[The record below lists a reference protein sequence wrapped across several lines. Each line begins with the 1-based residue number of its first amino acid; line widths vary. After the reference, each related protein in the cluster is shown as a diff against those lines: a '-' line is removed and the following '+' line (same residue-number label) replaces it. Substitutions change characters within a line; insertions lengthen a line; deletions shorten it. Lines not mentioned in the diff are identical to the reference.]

1 MLARFPTLL
10 ALPVLIALALPVL
23 PGDAAATGVTTNS
36 YDASSTDSDIRK
48 SCEQMRVSSAG
59 TLTGRCNSNSVDT
72 TIDLTAHVGC
82 HNNTKE
88 PFWAANQDPAD
99 TNWSYL
105 ASGQAKGVETGSNGK
120 SYYLKANCGST
131 DMELP
136 LSRRITNSGGSFA
149 HSSTN
154 VW

>member
-1 MLARFPTLL
+1 MQITRLSAIAFAVALL
-10 ALPVLIALALPVL
+10 SL
-23 PGDAAATGVTTNS
+23 PGTAAATGVTTNS
-36 YDASSTDSDIRK
+36 YDANSTDSDIRK
-48 SCEQMRVSSAG
+48 SCKELRVSSAG
-59 TLTGRCNSNSVDT
+59 TLTGRCNPSSSDT
-72 TIDLTAHVGC
+72 TFDLTAQVGC

-105 ASGQAKGVETGSNGK
+105 ASGQAKGVETGSTGK

-136 LSRRITNSGGSFA
+136 LSRRITNSSGSFA
-149 HSSTN
+149 FSSTN

>member
-1 MLARFPTLL
+1 MSHRLL
-10 ALPVLIALALPVL
+10 AALAAAFALALSV
-23 PGDAAATGVTTNS
+23 PGVVSATGVTTSS

-48 SCEQMRVSSAG
+48 SCKQLRVSSAG
-59 TLTGRCNSNSVDT
+59 TLTGRCNSNASDT
-72 TIDLTAHVGC
+72 TFDLKTQVGC

-88 PFWAANQDPAD
+88 PFRVANQDSSD

-105 ASGQAKGVETGSNGK
+105 ASGQSKGVETGSTGK

-136 LSRRITNSGGSFA
+136 LSRRLTNSSGSFA
-149 HSSTN
+149 FSSTN